1 MYNSTQLIQGKNMIN
16 FLIFLTL
23 IAIGL
28 SFVRFLKLPY
38 LNDKVFNMA
47 RKECFTRI
55 KYVR

>member
-1 MYNSTQLIQGKNMIN
+1 MIN

-38 LNDKVFNMA
+38 LNDKVFNIA